1 MRTLFG
7 TDGIRGKA
15 HQYPFDAPTMF
26 ALGEALAH
34 RLKDAGVGGR
44 GSGVGDLDR
53 GVSGVGRRASE
64 RSNASATH
72 SPLPTLHSPL
82 PTPHSPPP
90 DTRHPTPDTR
100 FPTILLGMDTRES
113 GPEIARSL
121 TAGVEQ
127 GGGKAI
133 FIGIVPTPAVAYL
146 CRITD
151 AAAGISISASHN
163 PFEDNGVKIFG
174 HDGMKIPDSV
184 EEQIEDELRAIRRD
198 GVTVPDIDLSDNT
211 DLIERYERF
220 LDDGIAPHALRGR
233 KVVLD
238 TGNGAAF
245 RIAPEVFR
253 RAGADVVVVNAKPN
267 GRNINDGCG
276 AMHPEGLATVVVE
289 EKADFGVAFDGDADR
304 AIFVDDAGK
313 IRDGDEII
321 YLWAQ
326 RLKRDGT
333 LQSGCVVTT
342 VMSNFGFEQQLRA
355 DGIELCRANVGDKY
369 VLEMMIERGASLGGE
384 QSGHII
390 DLAVHTTG
398 DGIHTALVFG
408 ELLTQA
414 GRPFSQLRT
423 FTPMPQLLLNEP
435 VGSKPPLE
443 SLPKYQAA
451 LADAL
456 AQIEGKGRILVR
468 YSGTENKVRVMV
480 EGPDQG
486 LIRRIAEPLRDVLAG
501 EIR

>member
-15 HQYPFDAPTMF
+15 HQYPFDGATMF

-34 RLKDAGVGGR
+34 RLKAAGVGGR
-44 GSGVGDLDR
+44 ESEVENHPDP
-53 GVSGVGRRASE
+53 AS
-64 RSNASATH
+64 
-72 SPLPTLHSPL
+72 L
-82 PTPHSPPP
+82 
-90 DTRHPTPDTR
+90 RHPTPDTR
-100 FPTILLGMDTRES
+100 HPSILLGMDTRES
-113 GPEIARSL
+113 GPEIARAL
-121 TAGVEQ
+121 TAGIEQ
-127 GGGKAI
+127 GGGQAI

-146 CRITD
+146 CRTSD

-198 GVTVPDIDLSDNT
+198 DVTIPEIDLRDNME
-211 DLIERYERF
+211 LIERYERF
-220 LDDGIAPHALRGR
+220 LDDGVAPDALRGR
-233 KVVLD
+233 KVILD

-253 RAGADVVVVNAKPN
+253 RAGAEVVVINDKPN

-276 AMHPEGLATVVVE
+276 AMHPEGLAKVVVE

-304 AIFVDDAGK
+304 AIFVDDAGN

-326 RLKRDGT
+326 RLKRDGK
-333 LQSGCVVTT
+333 LKSGCVVTT
-342 VMSNFGFEQQLRA
+342 VMSNFGFEQQLRD

-369 VLEMMIERGASLGGE
+369 VLEMMIDRGAILGGE

-390 DLAVHTTG
+390 DLSVHTTG

-408 ELLTQA
+408 ELLAQ
-414 GRPFSQLRT
+414 GNRPFSQLRT
-423 FTPMPQLLLNEP
+423 FDPMPQLLLNQQ

-443 SLPKYQAA
+443 SLPNYQAA
-451 LADAL
+451 LTE
-456 AQIEGKGRILVR
+456 AQSQLDGKGRILVR

-480 EGPDQG
+480 EGPDEA
-486 LIRRIAEPLRDVLAG
+486 LITRIAESLRGVLKD
-501 EIR
+501 EIP

>member
-15 HQYPFDAPTMF
+15 QEYPLDGPTMF

-34 RLKDAGVGGR
+34 RLKEAGVGSR
-44 GSGVGDLDR
+44 ESSL
-53 GVSGVGRRASE
+53 
-64 RSNASATH
+64 
-72 SPLPTLHSPL
+72 
-82 PTPHSPPP
+82 
-90 DTRHPTPDTR
+90 RHPTPDTR
-100 FPTILLGMDTRES
+100 HPTILLGMDTRES
-113 GPEIARSL
+113 GPEIARAL
-121 TAGVEQ
+121 TAGIEH
-127 GGGKAI
+127 GGGQAV

-146 CRITD
+146 CRTSD

-174 HDGMKIPDSV
+174 HDGMKIPDAV
-184 EEQIEDELRAIRRD
+184 EEQIEDELRAIRREN
-198 GVTVPDIDLSDNT
+198 VTIPKIAIEDNAE
-211 DLIERYERF
+211 LIERYERF
-220 LDDGIAPHALRGR
+220 LDDGVASDALRGR
-233 KVVLD
+233 KIVLD

-253 RAGADVVVVNAKPN
+253 RAGAEVFVMNDRPD

-276 AMHPEGLATVVVE
+276 AMHPEELAKVVVN

-304 AIFVDDAGK
+304 AIFADDAGN

-326 RLKRDGT
+326 RLKRNGA
-333 LQSGCVVTT
+333 LKGGCVVTT
-342 VMSNFGFEQQLRA
+342 VMSNFGFEQQLRD

-369 VLEMMIERGASLGGE
+369 VLEMMLERRASIGGE

-390 DLAVHTTG
+390 DLTVHTTG

-408 ELLTQA
+408 ELLAQ
-414 GRPFSQLRT
+414 GRTPFSQLKT
-423 FTPMPQLLLNEP
+423 FTPTPQLLLNQQ
-435 VGSKPPLE
+435 VASKPPLE
-443 SLPKYQAA
+443 SLPRYQAA
-451 LADAL
+451 LAE
-456 AQIEGKGRILVR
+456 AQSQLDGKGRILVR

-480 EGPDQG
+480 EGPDKT
-486 LIRRIAEPLRDVLAG
+486 LITRLAETLRDVLKD
-501 EIR
+501 EIS